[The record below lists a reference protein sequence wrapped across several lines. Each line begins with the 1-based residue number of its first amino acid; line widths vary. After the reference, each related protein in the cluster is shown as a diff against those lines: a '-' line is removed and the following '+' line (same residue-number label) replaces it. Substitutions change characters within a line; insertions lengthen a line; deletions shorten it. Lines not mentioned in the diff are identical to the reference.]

1 MKVLSF
7 LGRTHDCYCGLSNFY
22 RSTFPHGQAV
32 VLPLILSTM
41 AVVSS
46 LLTFGLLSF
55 MGKDDNPTYGCLEYD
70 LNNNRDKLCFPLLLN
85 DETYWSDGVS
95 DEWAQTIQTGAA
107 FGILAIVLGIIAW
120 AMLLSSTCL
129 ELKTCRLWLIR
140 LLLLLATVMGLLTL
154 IAAAADV
161 CEYALSSGGET
172 AAGSKCDTKRFR
184 LGHGGI
190 AMMIGSGL
198 HLLALVAT
206 MGFIKCGSS
215 TAMAVP
221 PRRQFMAEKQESAP
235 MDAVEG
241 TA

>member
-1 MKVLSF
+1 
-7 LGRTHDCYCGLSNFY
+7 
-22 RSTFPHGQAV
+22 
-32 VLPLILSTM
+32 M

-55 MGKDDNPTYGCLEYD
+55 LGKDDKPDYGCVEYD
-70 LNNNRDKLCFPLLLN
+70 MNDERNKKCFPLLLN
-85 DETYWSDGVS
+85 DETYWSGVS
-95 DEWAQTIQTGAA
+95 DEWAQTVQTGAA
-107 FGILAIVLGIIAW
+107 FGILAVVLGIIAW

-129 ELKTCRLWLIR
+129 ELQARRLWIIR

-154 IAAAADV
+154 IAVAADV
-161 CEYALSSGGET
+161 CDYALSGNV
-172 AAGSKCDTKRFR
+172 AANSKCDTKRFR
-184 LGHGGI
+184 LGYGGI

-215 TAMAVP
+215 MAAVP
-221 PRRQFMAEKQESAP
+221 PRQPMVEKQESAP
-235 MDAVEG
+235 MDIEG